1 MPAAQ
6 ANGQTIFYE
15 TLGQGAPL
23 LLMHGWMQIGRD
35 LIRLAEGLAIQYQV
49 MLPDLPGYGR
59 SVPPYRSFPADFYHR
74 DAGLMSGFLD
84 VLGLSNV
91 HIVGFSDGGETA
103 LLMPILRPDVC
114 RSVVAWG
121 AVGAFDSALCDQV
134 RAGLPP
140 TWITDAHRAKHPGQA
155 VDQWPYQW
163 ADAFCAIVA
172 AGGDVSLSRA
182 AQIQCPLFLLLGDQ
196 DRLNP
201 VADGQRFVEAAA
213 RDDGP
218 VRLFEVFKR
227 AGHALHDEQPERFL
241 TCVRSFL
248 HECP

>member
-6 ANGQTIFYE
+6 INGQTIFYE
-15 TLGQGAPL
+15 TLGQGPPL

-49 MLPDLPGYGR
+49 VLPDLPGYGR
-59 SVPPYRSFPADFYHR
+59 SVPPYRSFPTDFYQR

-103 LLMPILRPDVC
+103 LLMPIQRPDLC
-114 RSVVAWG
+114 RSAIAWG
-121 AVGAFDSALCDQV
+121 AVGAFDSALCDHV

-140 TWITDAHRAKHPGQA
+140 TWITDAHHAKHPGQA

-163 ADAFCAIVA
+163 ADAFCAIVV

-182 AQIQCPLFLLLGDQ
+182 AQIECPLLLLLGDQ

-201 VADGQRFVEAAA
+201 VADGQRFIEAAA
-213 RDDGP
+213 RDGGA
-218 VRLFEVFKR
+218 VRLFEVFKW

-241 TCVRSFL
+241 ARVRSFL
-248 HECP
+248 RECT